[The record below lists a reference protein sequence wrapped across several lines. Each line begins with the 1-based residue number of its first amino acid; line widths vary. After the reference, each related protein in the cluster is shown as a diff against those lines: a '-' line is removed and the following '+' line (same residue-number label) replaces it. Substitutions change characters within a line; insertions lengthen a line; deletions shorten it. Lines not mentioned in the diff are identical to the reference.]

1 MRGYGDF
8 PVKKLMIAL
17 TGLAFLAG
25 AAAAQTTAP
34 MTKDS
39 MKEDKNAPMGKDR
52 KDMPKDATKNMQK
65 GSDMPGTQK
74 K

>member
-1 MRGYGDF
+1 MEI

-17 TGLAFLAG
+17 TGVAFLAG
-25 AAAAQTTAP
+25 VANAQTTAP

-52 KDMPKDATKNMQK
+52 KEMPKGAAKDMQK
-65 GSDMPGTQK
+65 GSEMPGGEK
-74 K
+74 KK